1 MNKAVTSYILIRKA
15 QMESLF
21 SEVSCSVSIPINGV
35 LGVTDFLAHR
45 SHGVEEKK
53 EIIAGPILTPF

>member
-1 MNKAVTSYILIRKA
+1 MSILIKEA

-21 SEVSCSVSIPINGV
+21 SEVSCSATIPINGV
-35 LGVTDFLAHR
+35 LGVTDLLPLR
-45 SHGVEEKK
+45 SHGVELKK